1 MCEICS
7 KHLIASFSTGAILVY
22 DVTSRNTFDRL
33 DNWLNELNSYANK
46 TNLVKMVVGNKIDKE
61 DREVSRK
68 EGMEWA
74 RKNKALF
81 IEASAKTKD
90 GVECAF
96 EELIE
101 KIIQTPGLWEPN
113 DAFGRNAINLENGSN
128 NDDGWCGSY
137 SKSYC
142 S

>member
-1 MCEICS
+1 
-7 KHLIASFSTGAILVY
+7 
-22 DVTSRNTFDRL
+22 
-33 DNWLNELNSYANK
+33 
-46 TNLVKMVVGNKIDKE
+46 MVVGNKIDKE
-61 DREVSRK
+61 GREVSRK

-113 DAFGRNAINLENGSN
+113 DAAARKGINLEDETN